1 MQIEKVESTLNGD
14 PIKCGHFNS
23 SMYDSYIEFPVNLD
37 TGKKYTIHGYI
48 KSSVAGQISCED
60 ATSNV
65 STEWSHVVMTITP
78 SQQKSLELKFYP
90 GEFWIYEWKLEVGE
104 VNSNWTP
111 SPLDAKYDLI
121 SLGSE
126 VKQLSDSITQKVWKE
141 DINDATKEI
150 NKSMTTI
157 GQNAEKIY
165 WLIDKNSETQASM
178 SLTSD
183 LYKLVA
189 KNINLAGKVTFESFS
204 SAMQENWNDLKD
216 IANDASDKA
225 SDAADAVNNSI
236 SKVTTEY
243 YKSTS
248 SEEPLDGK
256 WSEASPLWEE
266 GYYIWSRT
274 VSTNLNGDNEVSEPV
289 CITGNKGSD
298 GVGISSIISQYY
310 LSSSS
315 TELKDGSWVDNES
328 PTWVK
333 GKYIWTRSKF
343 TWDNSDVT
351 TTTAV
356 LAKALNTA
364 NENAVTAWNTTQ
376 DIIKNIYVTNKTT
389 INGGRIETGTVT
401 ADAIA
406 TDAIVSKNYVKDSTG
421 SFLNLADGT
430 FDSKYLKW
438 NSTGA
443 ITATSGNIGGLSLKD
458 GVLSSQT
465 ETYLLPDRDVL
476 FTIREAILANW
487 TEPSADLP
495 LNLYDFNTDGKVD
508 LVDFARAKRYL
519 LGKTSEEDFEKWEY
533 AKKSSVVFEINPQ
546 NAKKAVF
553 LSAEDMWGK
562 ERKTQI
568 GIGNIYSNEIECI
581 NLKIKDPISHNAYGS
596 DNYPIEN
603 LNYRDTSTNNNIDL
617 FNCSYKISGNGML
630 IVNCSIWT
638 DETSDYGTTSCAIY
652 IDEYCVNANRHR
664 TDSENAVELDAGSCF
679 TWWFCDDTEHTLRII
694 AGSTKTGTK
703 TYTQSIQALFGLTV
717 S

>member
-1 MQIEKVESTLNGD
+1 MQIEKVESTLNGN

-126 VKQLSDSITQKVWKE
+126 VQQLSNSITQKVWKE
-141 DINDATKEI
+141 DINEATKEI
-150 NKSMTTI
+150 NKSVTTVS
-157 GQNAEKIY
+157 QDAEKIY
-165 WLIDKNSETQASM
+165 WLIDKNSENQASM
-178 SLTSD
+178 TLTSD

-189 KNINLAGKVTFESFS
+189 ENINLTGKVTFESFS
-204 SAMQENWNDLKD
+204 SAMQDNWNGLS
-216 IANDASDKA
+216 N
-225 SDAADAVNNSI
+225 
-236 SKVTTEY
+236 
-243 YKSTS
+243 
-248 SEEPLDGK
+248 
-256 WSEASPLWEE
+256 
-266 GYYIWSRT
+266 T
-274 VSTNLNGDNEVSEPV
+274 V
-289 CITGNKGSD
+289 
-298 GVGISSIISQYY
+298 
-310 LSSSS
+310 
-315 TELKDGSWVDNES
+315 
-328 PTWVK
+328 
-333 GKYIWTRSKF
+333 
-343 TWDNSDVT
+343 
-351 TTTAV
+351 
-356 LAKALNTA
+356 NTA
-364 NENAVTAWNTTQ
+364 NKNAVTAWNTTQ

-519 LGKTSEEDFEKWEY
+519 LGKTSEEDFEKWKY

-603 LNYRDTSTNNNIDL
+603 LNYRDTSTNTNIDL
-617 FNCSYKISGNGML
+617 FNRSYKISGNGML

>member
-1 MQIEKVESTLNGD
+1 MQIEKVDSTLNGD

-48 KSSVAGQISCED
+48 KSSVAGQISCEGV
-60 ATSNV
+60 TSNV

-126 VKQLSDSITQKVWKE
+126 VQQLSDSIIQKVWKE
-141 DINDATKEI
+141 DISDATKEI

-165 WLIDKNSETQASM
+165 WLIDKNSKNQASM

-189 KNINLAGKVTFESFS
+189 ENINLAGKVTFESFS
-204 SAMQENWNDLKD
+204 SAMQENWNGLS
-216 IANDASDKA
+216 NT
-225 SDAADAVNNSI
+225 VNNSI

-315 TELKDGSWVDNES
+315 TELKDGSWIDNES

-333 GKYIWTRSKF
+333 GKYIWTRSKI
-343 TWDNSDVT
+343 TWNNGNVT

-364 NENAVTAWNTTQ
+364 NENAVAAWNTTQ

-389 INGGRIETGTVT
+389 IDGGRIETGTVT

-406 TDAIVSKNYVKDSTG
+406 TDAIVSKNYVKDCAG

-438 NSTGA
+438 DEMGA
-443 ITATSGNIGGLSLKD
+443 ITATSGNIGGFTIDDSGLHAIPVNTTQDVAFEIFNITGFLSDYDDPNTSARMQTLIRFAYDGQERLRYTTDGTFKIGSSQLND
-458 GVLSSQT
+458 GVLN
-465 ETYLLPDRDVL
+465 V
-476 FTIREAILANW
+476 N
-487 TEPSADLP
+487 
-495 LNLYDFNTDGKVD
+495 
-508 LVDFARAKRYL
+508 
-519 LGKTSEEDFEKWEY
+519 
-533 AKKSSVVFEINPQ
+533 
-546 NAKKAVF
+546 
-553 LSAEDMWGK
+553 
-562 ERKTQI
+562 
-568 GIGNIYSNEIECI
+568 GNINFKQMYAPVSYDKLNQRATTSSTDTDSFKYTWTI
-581 NLKIKDPISHNAYGS
+581 NG
-596 DNYPIEN
+596 
-603 LNYRDTSTNNNIDL
+603 TGL
-617 FNCSYKISGNGML
+617 FILDAS
-630 IVNCSIWT
+630 VWT
-638 DETSDYGTTSCAIY
+638 DTTTDYGTTSCAIY
-652 IDEYCVNANRHR
+652 VDGACVAANRHR
-664 TDSENAVELDAGSCF
+664 YGEDSINVELDAGTTF
-679 TWWFCDDTEHTLRII
+679 VYWFRYARNKQII
-694 AGSTKTGTK
+694 LQAGSSKIGTK
-703 TYTQSIQALFGLTV
+703 TLTYTVQGLFGLTV
-717 S
+717 A

>member
-1 MQIEKVESTLNGD
+1 MQIEKVDSTLNGD

-48 KSSVAGQISCED
+48 KSFVAGQISCEGV
-60 ATSNV
+60 TSNV

-126 VKQLSDSITQKVWKE
+126 VQQLSDSIIQKVWKE
-141 DINDATKEI
+141 DISDATKEI

-165 WLIDKNSETQASM
+165 WLIDKNSKNQASM

-189 KNINLAGKVTFESFS
+189 ENINLAGKVTFESFS
-204 SAMQENWNDLKD
+204 SAMQENWNGLS
-216 IANDASDKA
+216 NT
-225 SDAADAVNNSI
+225 VNNSI

-315 TELKDGSWVDNES
+315 TELKDGSWIDNES

-333 GKYIWTRSKF
+333 GKYIWTRSKI
-343 TWDNSDVT
+343 TWDNGDAT

-364 NENAVTAWNTTQ
+364 NENAVAAWNTTQ

-389 INGGRIETGTVT
+389 IDGGRIETGTVT

-421 SFLNLADGT
+421 SFLNLADGS

-438 NSTGA
+438 DSTGV
-443 ITATSGNIGGLSLKD
+443 ITATSGNIAGWEINEDGLYTNSLKSLCSFFINNLSDFDYETVANNRNLMQYLAYNTCLFYIDTKGSLGAAEITTNKVIINGVSSANESLTVSGNVKIKGGLDISN
-458 GVLSSQT
+458 SA
-465 ETYLLPDRDVL
+465 Y
-476 FTIREAILANW
+476 F
-487 TEPSADLP
+487 TEPS
-495 LNLYDFNTDGKVD
+495 K
-508 LVDFARAKRYL
+508 
-519 LGKTSEEDFEKWEY
+519 
-533 AKKSSVVFEINPQ
+533 
-546 NAKKAVF
+546 
-553 LSAEDMWGK
+553 
-562 ERKTQI
+562 
-568 GIGNIYSNEIECI
+568 IE
-581 NLKIKDPISHNAYGS
+581 ISHYGQTKHPAMYTT
-596 DNYPIEN
+596 NPITF
-603 LNYRDTSTNNNIDL
+603 DWD
-617 FNCSYKISGNGML
+617 
-630 IVNCSIWT
+630 
-638 DETSDYGTTSCAIY
+638 
-652 IDEYCVNANRHR
+652 
-664 TDSENAVELDAGSCF
+664 GSC
-679 TWWFCDDTEHTLRII
+679 LRVYVDNTIV
-694 AGSTKTGTK
+694 ASWVWGE
-703 TYTQSIQALFGLTV
+703 QRWE
-717 S
+717 

>member
-1 MQIEKVESTLNGD
+1 MQIEKVDSTLNGD

-48 KSSVAGQISCED
+48 KSSVAGQISCEGV
-60 ATSNV
+60 TSNV

-141 DINDATKEI
+141 DINNATKEI

-165 WLIDKNSETQASM
+165 WLIDKNSENQASM

-189 KNINLAGKVTFESFS
+189 ENINLAGKVTFESFS
-204 SAMQENWNDLKD
+204 SSMQENWNGLS
-216 IANDASDKA
+216 NT
-225 SDAADAVNNSI
+225 VNNSI
-236 SKVTTEY
+236 NKVTTEY

-315 TELKDGSWVDNES
+315 TELKDGSWIDNES

-333 GKYIWTRSKF
+333 EKYIWTRSKI
-343 TWDNSDVT
+343 TWNNGNVT

-364 NENAVTAWNTTQ
+364 NENAVAAWNTTQ
-376 DIIKNIYVTNKTT
+376 NIIKNIYVTNKTT
-389 INGGRIETGTVT
+389 IDGGRIETGTVT

-406 TDAIVSKNYVKDSTG
+406 TDAIVSKNYVKDCAG

-438 NSTGA
+438 DETGA
-443 ITATSGNIGGLSLKD
+443 ITATSGNIGGFTIDDSGLHAIPVNTTQDVAFEIFNITGFLSDYDDPNTSARMQTLIRFAYDGQERLRYTTDGTFKIGSSQLND
-458 GVLSSQT
+458 GVLN
-465 ETYLLPDRDVL
+465 V
-476 FTIREAILANW
+476 N
-487 TEPSADLP
+487 
-495 LNLYDFNTDGKVD
+495 
-508 LVDFARAKRYL
+508 
-519 LGKTSEEDFEKWEY
+519 
-533 AKKSSVVFEINPQ
+533 
-546 NAKKAVF
+546 
-553 LSAEDMWGK
+553 
-562 ERKTQI
+562 
-568 GIGNIYSNEIECI
+568 GNINFKQMYAPVSYDKLNQRATTSSTDTDSFKYTWTI
-581 NLKIKDPISHNAYGS
+581 NG
-596 DNYPIEN
+596 
-603 LNYRDTSTNNNIDL
+603 TGL
-617 FNCSYKISGNGML
+617 FILDAS
-630 IVNCSIWT
+630 VWT
-638 DETSDYGTTSCAIY
+638 DTTTDYGTTSCAIY
-652 IDEYCVNANRHR
+652 VDGVCVAANRHR
-664 TDSENAVELDAGSCF
+664 YGEDSINVELDAGTTF
-679 TWWFCDDTEHTLRII
+679 VYWFRYARNKQITLQ
-694 AGSTKTGTK
+694 AGSSKSGTK
-703 TYTQSIQALFGLTV
+703 TLTYTVQGLFGLTV
-717 S
+717 A

>member
-1 MQIEKVESTLNGD
+1 MQIEKVDSTLNGD

-48 KSSVAGQISCED
+48 KSSVVGQISCEGV
-60 ATSNV
+60 TSDV

-78 SQQKSLELKFYP
+78 SQQKSLELKFNP

-126 VKQLSDSITQKVWKE
+126 VQQLSDSIIQKVWKE
-141 DINDATKEI
+141 DISDATKEI

-165 WLIDKNSETQASM
+165 WLIDKNSENQASM

-189 KNINLAGKVTFESFS
+189 ENINLAGKVTFESFS
-204 SAMQENWNDLKD
+204 SAMQENWNGLS
-216 IANDASDKA
+216 NT
-225 SDAADAVNNSI
+225 VNNSI

-310 LSSSS
+310 LSSSF
-315 TELKDGSWVDNES
+315 TELKDGSWIDNES

-333 GKYIWTRSKF
+333 GKYIWTRSKII
-343 TWDNSDVT
+343 WNNGNVT

-364 NENAVTAWNTTQ
+364 NENAVAAWNTTQ

-389 INGGRIETGTVT
+389 IDGGRIETGTVT

-406 TDAIVSKNYVKDSTG
+406 TDAIVSKNYVKDSAG
-421 SFLNLADGT
+421 SFLNLADGS

-438 NSTGA
+438 DSTGA
-443 ITATSGNIGGLSLKD
+443 ITATNVNITNGKIQTSGTAKGND
-458 GVLSSQT
+458 GI
-465 ETYLLPDRDVL
+465 TYLMQCV
-476 FTIREAILANW
+476 ISGGQILMK
-487 TEPSADLP
+487 
-495 LNLYDFNTDGKVD
+495 NL
-508 LVDFARAKRYL
+508 
-519 LGKTSEEDFEKWEY
+519 
-533 AKKSSVVFEINPQ
+533 
-546 NAKKAVF
+546 
-553 LSAEDMWGK
+553 
-562 ERKTQI
+562 
-568 GIGNIYSNEIECI
+568 
-581 NLKIKDPISHNAYGS
+581 
-596 DNYPIEN
+596 
-603 LNYRDTSTNNNIDL
+603 TNNNSKLFIQGHGIWLDNSLGNNILQLSGSEEGGAYIGLRSGKGNNEIVVQMGTNRQTTDDGSIDYKGYINIP
-617 FNCSYKISGNGML
+617 NCAHLGRENTFSTKTWFDNTVY
-630 IVNCSIWT
+630 VNDNSNLQIWHNSRKKYGKPVTYMNNPVSIDW
-638 DETSDYGTTSCAIY
+638 DGSVLKIY
-652 IDEYCVNANRHR
+652 ID
-664 TDSENAVELDAGSCF
+664 
-679 TWWFCDDTEHTLRII
+679 DTIVASWIWGEQRWE
-694 AGSTKTGTK
+694 
-703 TYTQSIQALFGLTV
+703 
-717 S
+717 

>member
-1 MQIEKVESTLNGD
+1 MQIEKVDSTLNGD

-48 KSSVAGQISCED
+48 KSSVAGQISCEGV
-60 ATSNV
+60 TSNV

-126 VKQLSDSITQKVWKE
+126 VQQLSDSIIQKVWKE
-141 DINDATKEI
+141 DISDATKEI

-165 WLIDKNSETQASM
+165 WLIDKNSKNQASM

-189 KNINLAGKVTFESFS
+189 ENINLAGKVTFESFS
-204 SAMQENWNDLKD
+204 SAMQENWNGLS
-216 IANDASDKA
+216 NT
-225 SDAADAVNNSI
+225 VNNSI

-315 TELKDGSWVDNES
+315 TELKDGSWIDNES

-333 GKYIWTRSKF
+333 GKYIWTRSKI
-343 TWDNSDVT
+343 TWDNGDAT

-364 NENAVTAWNTTQ
+364 NENAVAAWNTTQ
-376 DIIKNIYVTNKTT
+376 DIIKNIK
-389 INGGRIETGTVT
+389 
-401 ADAIA
+401 
-406 TDAIVSKNYVKDSTG
+406 
-421 SFLNLADGT
+421 
-430 FDSKYLKW
+430 
-438 NSTGA
+438 
-443 ITATSGNIGGLSLKD
+443 
-458 GVLSSQT
+458 
-465 ETYLLPDRDVL
+465 
-476 FTIREAILANW
+476 
-487 TEPSADLP
+487 
-495 LNLYDFNTDGKVD
+495 
-508 LVDFARAKRYL
+508 
-519 LGKTSEEDFEKWEY
+519 
-533 AKKSSVVFEINPQ
+533 
-546 NAKKAVF
+546 
-553 LSAEDMWGK
+553 
-562 ERKTQI
+562 
-568 GIGNIYSNEIECI
+568 
-581 NLKIKDPISHNAYGS
+581 
-596 DNYPIEN
+596 
-603 LNYRDTSTNNNIDL
+603 
-617 FNCSYKISGNGML
+617 
-630 IVNCSIWT
+630 
-638 DETSDYGTTSCAIY
+638 
-652 IDEYCVNANRHR
+652 
-664 TDSENAVELDAGSCF
+664 
-679 TWWFCDDTEHTLRII
+679 
-694 AGSTKTGTK
+694 
-703 TYTQSIQALFGLTV
+703 
-717 S
+717 

>member
-1 MQIEKVESTLNGD
+1 MQIEKVDSTLNGD

-48 KSSVAGQISCED
+48 KSSVAGQISCEGV
-60 ATSNV
+60 TSNV

-141 DINDATKEI
+141 DINNATKEI

-165 WLIDKNSETQASM
+165 WLIDKNSENQASM

-189 KNINLAGKVTFESFS
+189 ENINLAGKVTFESFS
-204 SAMQENWNDLKD
+204 SSMQENWNGLS
-216 IANDASDKA
+216 NT
-225 SDAADAVNNSI
+225 VNNSI
-236 SKVTTEY
+236 NKVTTEY

-315 TELKDGSWVDNES
+315 TELKDGSWIDNES

-333 GKYIWTRSKF
+333 EKYIWTRSKI
-343 TWDNSDVT
+343 TWNNGNVT

-364 NENAVTAWNTTQ
+364 NENAVAAWNTTQ

-389 INGGRIETGTVT
+389 IDGGRIETGTVT

-406 TDAIVSKNYVKDSTG
+406 TDAIVSKNYVKDCAG

-438 NSTGA
+438 DETGA
-443 ITATSGNIGGLSLKD
+443 ITATSGNIGGFTIDDSGLHAIPVNTTQDVAFEIFNITGFLSDYDDPNTSARMQTLIRFAYDGQERLRYTTDGTFKIGSSQLND
-458 GVLSSQT
+458 GVLN
-465 ETYLLPDRDVL
+465 V
-476 FTIREAILANW
+476 N
-487 TEPSADLP
+487 
-495 LNLYDFNTDGKVD
+495 
-508 LVDFARAKRYL
+508 
-519 LGKTSEEDFEKWEY
+519 
-533 AKKSSVVFEINPQ
+533 
-546 NAKKAVF
+546 
-553 LSAEDMWGK
+553 
-562 ERKTQI
+562 
-568 GIGNIYSNEIECI
+568 GNINFKQMYAPVSYDKLNQRATTSSTDTDSFKYTWTI
-581 NLKIKDPISHNAYGS
+581 NG
-596 DNYPIEN
+596 
-603 LNYRDTSTNNNIDL
+603 TGL
-617 FNCSYKISGNGML
+617 FILDAS
-630 IVNCSIWT
+630 VWT
-638 DETSDYGTTSCAIY
+638 DTTTDYGTTSCAIY
-652 IDEYCVNANRHR
+652 VDGVCVAANRHR
-664 TDSENAVELDAGSCF
+664 YGEDSINVELDAGTTF
-679 TWWFCDDTEHTLRII
+679 VYWFRYARNKQITLQ
-694 AGSTKTGTK
+694 AGSSKSGTK
-703 TYTQSIQALFGLTV
+703 TLTYTVQGLFGLTV
-717 S
+717 A